1 MALKSGI
8 LQLYHIFL
16 KLDLLQ
22 KSKKNKKLLLLPFAS
37 CLLPT
42 SMSLVLTIGGEYLCS
57 NSAAAQTNF
66 TESRGV
72 KINSNSPILQAQ
84 IFPEP
89 VPLPPPTSQ
98 FPTAPVPPPPTIDYG
113 VPLGGNTLD
122 QRGFPN
128 LRYAVYVN
136 GDSPW
141 LLKIIR
147 EIESKAVLRKYQNRR
162 VIQVGSF
169 SDRFF
174 AEDLANFFDFQGI
187 KAQIVRLNSGEEFGR
202 AVAGENTDLFPP
214 VVQPIDYGLGEEAY
228 YVLIPGQSRNLPAI
242 REQVLLLGM
251 PPDNIFFTEVP
262 ANVAVGPFYSEADA
276 RGWQR
281 YLQATGGFRDA
292 ELYFGR

>member
-1 MALKSGI
+1 MAFKSQI
-8 LQLYHIFL
+8 LQLYHRFFKLEFL
-16 KLDLLQ
+16 EQ
-22 KSKKNKKLLLLPFAS
+22 SKKNQKLLLLPLAS

-42 SMSLVLTIGGEYLCS
+42 SVSLSLTIGGGYLCS

-66 TESRGV
+66 SESRGAET
-72 KINSNSPILQAQ
+72 NSNIPILQAQ
-84 IFPEP
+84 IVPQP
-89 VPLPPPTSQ
+89 VPIPPPPSQ
-98 FPTAPVPPPPTIDYG
+98 FPTAPLPPPPTVYG
-113 VPLGGNTLD
+113 EPLGGSTFD
-122 QRGFPN
+122 QGGFPK

-136 GDSPW
+136 GDSAW

-147 EIESKAVLRKYQNRR
+147 EIESKAVLRKYQNRT

-174 AEDLANFFDFQGI
+174 AEDLANFFEFQGI
-187 KAQIVRLNSGEEFGR
+187 KAEIVKLNSGEEFGR
-202 AVAGENTDLFPP
+202 AVARENTDLFPP

-228 YVLIPGQSRNLPAI
+228 YVLIPGQSRSLPAI
-242 REQVLLLGM
+242 REQVILLGM
-251 PPDNIFFTEVP
+251 PQDNIFFTEVP